1 MTAIRRSLA
10 LLGILTGL
18 MVATSLPA
26 SASFSASSALP
37 TTTINTLVVAAPT
50 NVVGHLTCAATSTM
64 SATWTASTSPR
75 ISGYLVTVYFSDG
88 FTQTVQLASTATS
101 WSATIAEYNV
111 TAYSVQY
118 SVTTQTSI
126 GWVKESAKVGP
137 FQC

>member
-1 MTAIRRSLA
+1 MTRTRRALA

-26 SASFSASSALP
+26 SASFSASKAV
-37 TTTINTLVVAAPT
+37 TTTLSTMIVAAPT
-50 NVVGHLTCAATSTM
+50 DVVGSLTCAKTSTM
-64 SATWTASTSPR
+64 AVTWTASTSPR

-88 FTQTVQLASTATS
+88 FTQTVQMPSTATS
-101 WSATIAEYNV
+101 WSSTISEYNV

-118 SVTTQTSI
+118 SVTTQTSM
-126 GWVKESAKVGP
+126 GWFTESARTGN

>member
-1 MTAIRRSLA
+1 MTGIRRALV

-18 MVATSLPA
+18 MVTTSLPA
-26 SASFSASSALP
+26 SATFSVSSALP

-50 NVVGHLTCAATSTM
+50 NFVGHLTCAATSTM
-64 SATWTASTSPR
+64 SATWTASVSPR
-75 ISGYLVTVYFSDG
+75 ISGYLITVYFSDG
-88 FTQTVQLASTATS
+88 FTQTVQLGAAATS

-111 TAYSVQY
+111 TAYSVRY

-126 GWVKESAKVGP
+126 GWFKESAKTGS

>member
-1 MTAIRRSLA
+1 MITIRRSLA
-10 LLGILTGL
+10 LLGILTAL

-37 TTTINTLVVAAPT
+37 TTTVNTLVVAAPT
-50 NVVGHLTCAATSTM
+50 NFVGHLTCAPTSTM
-64 SATWTASTSPR
+64 SATWTASASPR
-75 ISGYLVTVYFSDG
+75 VSGYLITVYFSDG

-118 SVTTQTSI
+118 SVTTQTSV
-126 GWVKESAKVGP
+126 GWIKESPRTGS

>member
-1 MTAIRRSLA
+1 MTGIRRALV
-10 LLGILTGL
+10 LLGVLAGL
-18 MVATSLPA
+18 MVTTSLPA

-37 TTTINTLVVAAPT
+37 STTINTLVVAAPT
-50 NVVGHLTCAATSTM
+50 NFVGHLTCAATSTM

-88 FTQTVQLASTATS
+88 FTQTVQLGASATS

-118 SVTTQTSI
+118 SVTTQTNF
-126 GWVKESAKVGP
+126 GWIKESARTAS